1 MNLID
6 GAVKINFKVENSP
19 PDNFILTKCYWHDN
33 RELLQYTVWS
43 DIKNRWPFFFVIAFC
58 LLFMFGFFFHIQEG
72 TILFMWVEG
81 EGVQRVNSTCIL
93 KRNNK
98 EGWQKVVQQ
107 MWVSE
112 ILQSSFAFVCLFLLL
127 SNNLLASRSQA
138 FRLFRFYY
146 LPRNVKDI
154 FDKIRHCSCF
164 QCTTIMQWVWKMR
177 TENF

>member
-1 MNLID
+1 MAFL
-6 GAVKINFKVENSP
+6 FCYC
-19 PDNFILTKCYWHDN
+19 ILFV
-33 RELLQYTVWS
+33 TV
-43 DIKNRWPFFFVIAFC
+43 
-58 LLFMFGFFFHIQEG
+58 FGFFFHIQEG

-138 FRLFRFYY
+138 FRLY
-146 LPRNVKDI
+146 LEFTICHVMLRIYLIKFDI
-154 FDKIRHCSCF
+154 VVASSAPPLCNEFEK
-164 QCTTIMQWVWKMR
+164 
-177 TENF
+177 